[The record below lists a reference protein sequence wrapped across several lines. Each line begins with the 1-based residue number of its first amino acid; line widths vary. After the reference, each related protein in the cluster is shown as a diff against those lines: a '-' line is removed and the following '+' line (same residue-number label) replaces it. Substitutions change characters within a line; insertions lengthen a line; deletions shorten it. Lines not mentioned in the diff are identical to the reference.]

1 MLSYLVYISLRTP
14 ECTDAEIDKILKS
27 CQSNNKHDDI
37 TGVLLYS
44 QKQFVQYLEGEN
56 DKILALFDKIKQ
68 DPRHTKVIMMTNFPI
83 KERAFPSWQMAGKSV
98 DFSSLEYQTNINPQD
113 KREFDKLLAG
123 ETSNQALN
131 IIKKIFK

>member
-14 ECTDAEIDKILKS
+14 ECTDSEIDKILKS
-27 CQSNNKHDDI
+27 CQTNNKHDDI

-56 DKILALFDKIKQ
+56 DKIVALFEKIKQ
-68 DPRHTKVIMMTNFPI
+68 DSRHTKVIMMTNFPI
-83 KERAFPSWQMAGKSV
+83 KERVFPSWEMAGKPV
-98 DFSSLEYQTNINPQD
+98 DFSKLDYQTSITSQD

-123 ETSNQALN
+123 ETTNQALN